1 MSGEVVDAD
10 GHIMEPSDLW
20 EKNIEPRFRDR
31 ALRIRKDEDG
41 LEYMEI
47 DGRKSKIMN
56 GGSFGGYSGIGAT
69 LEEREAIW
77 FKSGGIE
84 YEDAR
89 FPAARDP
96 DERIGWMDEK
106 GIDASVLY
114 PSMGISWQTECPDPK
129 LAAAYCRV
137 YNDWLSDFC
146 RGYPDRL
153 VAVAQVPLI
162 DVEEGVAEIRRAAG
176 LGMKSV
182 YLFSHPANGIR
193 YGDPYYDPFW
203 AEAQA
208 LEMPVAIHVSHTPEF
223 VGHDLYANEDGQGRG
238 PGEIRW
244 FHAMLINGDCVIAL
258 TTMFAGAVFE
268 RFPRLRVGVVETG
281 CGWIP
286 HWLGWMDARYEMLK
300 FESPLSCPPSEYFAR
315 QCFVSGEPDE
325 RHFADTA
332 RQIGAANLVWGSD
345 YPHVEGHAEPVRD
358 LEETLESLPA
368 PERRK
373 ILGEN
378 AMALYHIGKTGTQQQ
393 EGRQGSP

>member
-1 MSGEVVDAD
+1 MSGEIVDAD

-31 ALRIRKDEDG
+31 ALRIRKDEQG

-89 FPAARDP
+89 FPAAKDP
-96 DERIGWMDEK
+96 GERIKWMDEK

-114 PSMGISWQTECPDPK
+114 PSMGISWQTECGDPK

-137 YNDWLSDFC
+137 YNDWLADFC
-146 RGYPDRL
+146 RGNPDRL
-153 VAVAQVPLI
+153 VAVAQVPLM
-162 DVEEGVAEIRRAAG
+162 DVEEGVAEIRRAAR

-203 AEAQA
+203 AEAQD
-208 LEMPVAIHVSHTPEF
+208 LDLPVAIHVSHTPEF
-223 VGHDLYANEDGQGRG
+223 VGHELYAEDEGQGRS
-238 PGEIRW
+238 PGRS
-244 FHAMLINGDCVIAL
+244 
-258 TTMFAGAVFE
+258 AGFT
-268 RFPRLRVGVVETG
+268 P
-281 CGWIP
+281 C
-286 HWLGWMDARYEMLK
+286 
-300 FESPLSCPPSEYFAR
+300 
-315 QCFVSGEPDE
+315 
-325 RHFADTA
+325 
-332 RQIGAANLVWGSD
+332 
-345 YPHVEGHAEPVRD
+345 
-358 LEETLESLPA
+358 
-368 PERRK
+368 
-373 ILGEN
+373 
-378 AMALYHIGKTGTQQQ
+378 
-393 EGRQGSP
+393 